1 MLTTRRSS
9 EEGNVK
15 YIIITVFQPIH
26 AIKIHFPHQET
37 INVRVMER
45 NALERENR
53 AGRVRQMGL
62 GEQFQIRFV

>member
-15 YIIITVFQPIH
+15 YIIIKVFQPIH
-26 AIKIHFPHQET
+26 AIKINFSHQET

-45 NALERENR
+45 NALERENK
-53 AGRVRQMGL
+53 ASRVRQMGL
-62 GEQFQIRFV
+62 GEQFQIRFA